1 MKKRINRLVAF
12 MMSVIILITGVFALD
27 VEKAEANVTVKPVSY
42 EHLYVPSYAA
52 MSGKMLYYA
61 VGMDYQGGRLYMYDT
76 STKKQKKISDLRCA
90 DLTVTKNY
98 IFCTVNKYIGSDGI
112 DRFIYRMSKDG
123 KKTKALAY
131 GYSPVVVGK
140 YVYYIGVKKS
150 NINGM
155 KSERS
160 TGIYRMDANGGH
172 KKCVLKFN
180 GKTSCEKLVAGKN
193 RVIFSG
199 ASLSTTFA
207 LTTSGKLSRITPST
221 RTMRI
226 NTYTRTTPTAIR
238 KMPRSHNK
246 YGFIY
251 MIKGRSI
258 VKYKGTDSRTIFT
271 LPSKYANYSGINT
284 VIDCGEYL
292 FITANYQYAFVV
304 SKNGTGAKKVAT
316 TLLGN

>member
-12 MMSVIILITGVFALD
+12 VMSVIILITGVFVLD

-42 EHLYVPSYAA
+42 EYLYVPSYAA

-61 VGMDYQGGRLYMYDT
+61 VGMDYQGGRLYMYNT
-76 STKKQKKISDLRCA
+76 ATKKQKKISDLRCA

-112 DRFIYRMSKDG
+112 ARFIYRMSKDG
-123 KKTKALAY
+123 KKAKALAY

-140 YVYYIGVKKS
+140 YIYYIGVKKS

-160 TGIYRMDANGGH
+160 IGIYRMDANGGH

-199 ASLSTTFA
+199 SSLSTTFA

-226 NTYTRTTPTAIR
+226 NTYTRTTPTAVKR
-238 KMPRSHNK
+238 MPISHNK
-246 YGFIY
+246 YGLIY
-251 MIKGRSI
+251 MVKGRSI
-258 VKYKGTDSRTIFT
+258 VKYKGTDSRKIFT

-284 VIDCGEYL
+284 VIDCGKYL

-304 SKNGTGAKKVAT
+304 SKNGTGAKKVANT
-316 TLLGN
+316 MIGY

>member
-12 MMSVIILITGVFALD
+12 VMSVIILITGVFVLD

-42 EHLYVPSYAA
+42 EYLYVPSYAA

-61 VGMDYQGGRLYMYDT
+61 VGMDYQGGRLYMYNT
-76 STKKQKKISDLRCA
+76 ATKKQKKISDLRCA

-123 KKTKALAY
+123 KKAKALAY

-140 YVYYIGVKKS
+140 YIYYIGVKKS

-160 TGIYRMDANGGH
+160 IGIYRMDANGGH

-199 ASLSTTFA
+199 SSLSTTFA
-207 LTTSGKLSRITPST
+207 LTTSGKLSRITLST

-226 NTYTRTTPTAIR
+226 NTYTRTTPTAVKR
-238 KMPRSHNK
+238 MPISHNK
-246 YGFIY
+246 YGLIY
-251 MIKGRSI
+251 MVKGRSI
-258 VKYKGTDSRTIFT
+258 VKYKGTDSRKIFT

-284 VIDCGEYL
+284 VIDCGKYL

-304 SKNGTGAKKVAT
+304 SKNGTGAKKVANT
-316 TLLGN
+316 MIGY

>member
-12 MMSVIILITGVFALD
+12 VMSVIILITGVFVLD

-42 EHLYVPSYAA
+42 EYLYVPSYAA

-61 VGMDYQGGRLYMYDT
+61 VGMDYQGGRLYMYNT
-76 STKKQKKISDLRCA
+76 ATKKQKKISDLRCA

-112 DRFIYRMSKDG
+112 ARFIYRMSKDG
-123 KKTKALAY
+123 KKAKALAY

-140 YVYYIGVKKS
+140 YIYYIGVKKS

-160 TGIYRMDANGGH
+160 IGIYRMDANGGH

-199 ASLSTTFA
+199 SSLSTTFA

-226 NTYTRTTPTAIR
+226 NTYTRTTPTAVKR
-238 KMPRSHNK
+238 MPISHNK
-246 YGFIY
+246 YGLIY
-251 MIKGRSI
+251 MVKGRSI
-258 VKYKGTDSRTIFT
+258 VKYKGTDSRKIFT

-284 VIDCGEYL
+284 VIDCGKYL

-304 SKNGTGAKKVAT
+304 SKNGTGAKKVANVMI
-316 TLLGN
+316 GY

>member
-12 MMSVIILITGVFALD
+12 VMSVIILITGVFVLD

-42 EHLYVPSYAA
+42 EYLYVPSYAA

-61 VGMDYQGGRLYMYDT
+61 VGMDYQGGRLYMYNT
-76 STKKQKKISDLRCA
+76 ATKKQKKISDLKCA

-123 KKTKALAY
+123 KKAKALAY

-140 YVYYIGVKKS
+140 YIYYIGVKKS

-160 TGIYRMDANGGH
+160 IGIYRMDANGGH

-199 ASLSTTFA
+199 SSLSTTFA

-226 NTYTRTTPTAIR
+226 NTYTRTTPTAVKR
-238 KMPRSHNK
+238 MPISHNK
-246 YGFIY
+246 YGLIY
-251 MIKGRSI
+251 MVKGRSI
-258 VKYKGTDSRTIFT
+258 VKYKGTDSRKIFT

-284 VIDCGEYL
+284 VIDCGKYL

-304 SKNGTGAKKVAT
+304 SKNGTGAKKVANT
-316 TLLGN
+316 MIGY

>member
-12 MMSVIILITGVFALD
+12 VMSVIILITGVFVLD

-42 EHLYVPSYAA
+42 EYLYVPSYAA

-61 VGMDYQGGRLYMYDT
+61 VGMDYQGGRLYMYNT
-76 STKKQKKISDLRCA
+76 ATKKQKKISDLRCA

-123 KKTKALAY
+123 KKAKALAY

-140 YVYYIGVKKS
+140 YIYYIGVKKS

-160 TGIYRMDANGGH
+160 IGIYRMDANGGH

-199 ASLSTTFA
+199 SSLSTTFA

-226 NTYTRTTPTAIR
+226 NTYTRTTPTAVKR
-238 KMPRSHNK
+238 MPISHNK
-246 YGFIY
+246 YGLIY
-251 MIKGRSI
+251 MVKGRSI
-258 VKYKGTDSRTIFT
+258 VKYKGTDSRKIFT
-271 LPSKYANYSGINT
+271 LPSKYAKHGGINT

-292 FITANYQYAFVV
+292 FFISDAQYAFVV
-304 SKNGTGAKKVAT
+304 SKNGTGAKKVANVII
-316 TLLGN
+316 GY

>member
-12 MMSVIILITGVFALD
+12 VMSVIILITGVFVLD

-42 EHLYVPSYAA
+42 EYLYVPSYAA

-61 VGMDYQGGRLYMYDT
+61 VGMDYQGGRLYMYNT
-76 STKKQKKISDLRCA
+76 ATKKQKKISDLRCA

-123 KKTKALAY
+123 KKAKALAY

-140 YVYYIGVKKS
+140 YIYYIGVKKS

-160 TGIYRMDANGGH
+160 IGIYRMDANGGH

-199 ASLSTTFA
+199 SSLSTTFA

-226 NTYTRTTPTAIR
+226 NTYTRTTPTAVKR
-238 KMPRSHNK
+238 MPISHNK
-246 YGFIY
+246 YGLIY
-251 MIKGRSI
+251 MVKGRSI
-258 VKYKGTDSRTIFT
+258 VKYKGTDSRKIFT

-284 VIDCGEYL
+284 VIDCGKYL

-304 SKNGTGAKKVAT
+304 SKNGTGAKKVANVMI
-316 TLLGN
+316 GY

>member
-12 MMSVIILITGVFALD
+12 VMSVIILITGVFVLD

-42 EHLYVPSYAA
+42 EYLYVPSYAA

-61 VGMDYQGGRLYMYDT
+61 VGMDYQGGRLYMYNT
-76 STKKQKKISDLRCA
+76 ATKKQKKISDLRCA

-123 KKTKALAY
+123 KKAKALAY

-140 YVYYIGVKKS
+140 YIYYIGVKKS

-160 TGIYRMDANGGH
+160 IGIYRMDANGGH

-199 ASLSTTFA
+199 SSLSTTFA

-226 NTYTRTTPTAIR
+226 NTYTRTTPTAVKR
-238 KMPRSHNK
+238 MPISHNK
-246 YGFIY
+246 YGLIY
-251 MIKGRSI
+251 MVKGRSI
-258 VKYKGTDSRTIFT
+258 VKYKGTDSRKIFT

-284 VIDCGEYL
+284 VIDCGKYL

-304 SKNGTGAKKVAT
+304 SKNGTGAKKVANT
-316 TLLGN
+316 MIGY

>member
-1 MKKRINRLVAF
+1 
-12 MMSVIILITGVFALD
+12 
-27 VEKAEANVTVKPVSY
+27 
-42 EHLYVPSYAA
+42 
-52 MSGKMLYYA
+52 
-61 VGMDYQGGRLYMYDT
+61 MYNT
-76 STKKQKKISDLRCA
+76 ATKKQKKISDLRCA

-123 KKTKALAY
+123 KKAKALAY

-140 YVYYIGVKKS
+140 YIYYIGVKKS

-160 TGIYRMDANGGH
+160 IGIYRMDANGGH

-199 ASLSTTFA
+199 SSLSTTFA

-226 NTYTRTTPTAIR
+226 NTYTRTTPTAVKR
-238 KMPRSHNK
+238 MPISHNK
-246 YGFIY
+246 YGLIY
-251 MIKGRSI
+251 MVKGRSI
-258 VKYKGTDSRTIFT
+258 VKYKGTDSRKIFT

-284 VIDCGEYL
+284 VIDCGKYL

-304 SKNGTGAKKVAT
+304 SKNGTGAKKVANT
-316 TLLGN
+316 MIGY

>member
-12 MMSVIILITGVFALD
+12 VMSVIILITGVFVLD
-27 VEKAEANVTVKPVSY
+27 VEKAEANVTIKPVSY
-42 EHLYVPSYAA
+42 EYLYVPSYAA

-61 VGMDYQGGRLYMYDT
+61 VGMDYQGGRLYMYNT
-76 STKKQKKISDLRCA
+76 ATKKQKKISDLKCA

-123 KKTKALAY
+123 KKAKALAY

-140 YVYYIGVKKS
+140 YIYYIGVKKS

-160 TGIYRMDANGGH
+160 IGIYRMDANGGH

-199 ASLSTTFA
+199 SRLSTTFA

-226 NTYTRTTPTAIR
+226 NTYTRTTPTAVKR
-238 KMPRSHNK
+238 MPISHNK
-246 YGFIY
+246 YGLIY
-251 MIKGRSI
+251 MVKGRSI
-258 VKYKGTDSRTIFT
+258 VKYKGTDSRKIFT

-284 VIDCGEYL
+284 VIDCGKYL

-304 SKNGTGAKKVAT
+304 SKNGTGAKKVANT
-316 TLLGN
+316 MIGY